1 MLEYYR
7 SSNAKPRGSNLNEKI
22 QTPISLTFQKR
33 LSWLTYIDASKHTN
47 KHKTYTN
54 TKNTNS
60 HISTPTNK

>member
-47 KHKTYTN
+47 KHKT
-54 TKNTNS
+54 
-60 HISTPTNK
+60 